1 MKLNNVTSQNK
12 WWLINRLLKTGL
24 YKTRQGQ
31 EFLSL
36 SKGDLYGENERYFFK
51 HTSEFHSFSE
61 VRLFKKSKI
70 LTVSRK
76 ITN

>member
-36 SKGDLYGENERYFFK
+36 SKG
-51 HTSEFHSFSE
+51 EFHSFSE